1 MLEINVPDKIKQHIN
16 LFVDKL
22 KSTLQ
27 EDLVSISIYGS
38 AVSNEFVDNHSDVN
52 FLIVLKNTDLQ
63 NLKRISKLTEKFPLF
78 QPLFLTQAYIT
89 SSVDIFPIE
98 FLDMQENYLLI
109 YGKDV
114 LKELRIDIKNLRFQ
128 CEQELKIKLI
138 GLRQF
143 YLRNHID
150 KPALLQALLKTFT
163 SVLHI
168 SKNILR
174 LKEKPL
180 VYKKELVINGL
191 SEVFIIDI
199 NLWRELLSAKN
210 KKTRLR
216 NSDIES
222 NFISFTNE
230 LQKLVDYVDKL

>member
-1 MLEINVPDKIKQHIN
+1 MLEINVPDKISQHIN

-38 AVSNEFVDNHSDVN
+38 AVSNEFVDNHSDIN

-138 GLRQF
+138 SLRQF
-143 YLRNHID
+143 YLRNYND
-150 KPALLQALLKTFT
+150 ATALRLVLLKTFT
-163 SVLHI
+163 SALHI
-168 SKNILR
+168 SRNILR
-174 LKEKPL
+174 MKEKPL
-180 VYKKELVINGL
+180 VYKRDLIITGL
-191 SEVFIIDI
+191 SEVVLIDV
-199 NLWRELLSAKN
+199 NLWRDLLAAKN
-210 KKTRLR
+210 KKDKLR
-216 NSDIES
+216 NSDIDGK
-222 NFISFTNE
+222 FVSFTNE